1 MLIIIIEK
9 KIRCWMLVITI
20 EKKIRWLDVGYYNRK
35 ENKMNRCADYYS
47 NYMLKWFGMSM
58 I

>member
-1 MLIIIIEK
+1 MLIII
-9 KIRCWMLVITI
+9 I

-35 ENKMNRCADYYS
+35 ENKMNRWADYYS
-47 NYMLKWFGMSM
+47 KFMLKWFGMSM

>member
-35 ENKMNRCADYYS
+35 ENKMVGC
-47 NYMLKWFGMSM
+47 
-58 I
+58 

>member
-1 MLIIIIEK
+1 MIIIIEK
-9 KIRCWMLVITI
+9 KIRWLDVDYYNRKENKM
-20 EKKIRWLDVGYYNRK
+20 LDVGYYNRK

>member
-1 MLIIIIEK
+1 MIIIIEK
-9 KIRCWMLVITI
+9 KIRWLDVDYYNRKENKM
-20 EKKIRWLDVGYYNRK
+20 LDVGYYNRK
-35 ENKMNRCADYYS
+35 ENKMNRCVNYYS